1 MSKYFITRYM
11 VEDVSKIRQRENNSI
26 ITPVY
31 ILRNLPFNIEV
42 SVFKPNEKVCIFLS
56 RDNQDNI

>member
-1 MSKYFITRYM
+1 M